1 MGDAAFLLIA
11 SEPQT
16 GIFIIILGF
25 VVGVMSG
32 WFVDL
37 THPKNYLTPKEKNI
51 SVKEKGLITDDAI
64 KLIARTSEGS
74 VRDSISLLDRAL
86 ISQSI
91 KNNTIEEQDVRNMLG
106 LADRSKVISL
116 FKEILEGKEKDA
128 LKILQ
133 GLSLIHI

>member
-37 THPKNYLTPKEKNI
+37 THPKNYLTLKKKIFQLIIKEK
-51 SVKEKGLITDDAI
+51 K
-64 KLIARTSEGS
+64 R
-74 VRDSISLLDRAL
+74 
-86 ISQSI
+86 
-91 KNNTIEEQDVRNMLG
+91 
-106 LADRSKVISL
+106 
-116 FKEILEGKEKDA
+116 
-128 LKILQ
+128 
-133 GLSLIHI
+133 

>member
-37 THPKNYLTPKEKNI
+37 THSKNYLIPKEKNI
-51 SVKEKGLITDDAI
+51 SVNNKREKRNDN
-64 KLIARTSEGS
+64 
-74 VRDSISLLDRAL
+74 RDIQR
-86 ISQSI
+86 
-91 KNNTIEEQDVRNMLG
+91 RRF
-106 LADRSKVISL
+106 RSN
-116 FKEILEGKEKDA
+116 
-128 LKILQ
+128 
-133 GLSLIHI
+133 